1 MRTVATNSKTILHT
15 EQRCCNQF
23 LLVRIVI
30 ACKSGCKTYD
40 KNSRKSLTKVLVVA
54 VTALLFTACSSND
67 DSDSNADTIADESTV
82 NEPTDGIPTD
92 GIPIDGVPTDGEPA
106 VVELNGTYSIEAI
119 SEIEFDN
126 DGGTCGDA
134 MGEVTIAD
142 NAVRGNILSTNGLTL
157 GVDGTLSET
166 GIVTGGFAQGG
177 NTVANFNGSFD
188 GTSGSGEWQDNFGCE
203 GTWTSVRVIE

>member
-30 ACKSGCKTYD
+30 ACKTYD